1 MSVGCLSLP
10 LSICDFQLSFP
21 KLMFIYGAVSATSIS
36 WQYCRSD
43 LLVLGQ
49 ILSDSW
55 IVTSCS
61 RRVSSVQG
69 CVSLWSELPKDFSGK
84 ISSLQLHLGKR
95 QYQIHTEGTTGGVLG
110 MQNLVWPITHNLSG
124 LVEPAR
130 AHEVPAGIACGIPK
144 ARKPPRQRQGTCI

>member
-1 MSVGCLSLP
+1 MALIAGMSVGCLSLP

-21 KLMFIYGAVSATSIS
+21 KVKFTYFVFTSGLCLWSVGLLASTMSVRQRLWCSLRHQHLLAI
-36 WQYCRSD
+36 CRSD

-49 ILSDSW
+49 IISDSW

-95 QYQIHTEGTTGGVLG
+95 QY
-110 MQNLVWPITHNLSG
+110 
-124 LVEPAR
+124 
-130 AHEVPAGIACGIPK
+130 
-144 ARKPPRQRQGTCI
+144 